1 MRNLPKADDREGW
14 HRPGAPGNYTGTV
27 PFQDVLAE
35 SIALL
40 TTLLSLSGLAYLL
53 LALFAARRFKR
64 QPAFPPPAEW
74 PTVSVLKPVKG
85 MDPHRYLAFASIC
98 TQQYPGRF
106 ELLLGLSEP
115 DDAALLNEVERLKAE
130 FPAAAVRAVPCPGR
144 LGANGKVST
153 LAQMVPHAL
162 GDVLVINDA
171 DILAGP
177 NYLRS
182 ITAALASEGAGL
194 VTVPYIGRTLAKPTV
209 WAQLESLGITGD
221 LLPGVFTAKLLDRG
235 MRFGLGST
243 LALRK
248 STLEAIGGMATVLN
262 KIADDYELG
271 AAVDRAGFRCVLSPE
286 VVATSVPQYTLNA
299 FWQHQIRWWRTVR
312 VSRPWSFAGMV
323 TSYGLAWAMI
333 NVVTTGFALPSLT
346 LLSLVLLARVALVL
360 NVGVGL
366 LRDGQVLRDL
376 WLLPLRDSVSL
387 VLWAWSYADST
398 VIWRGE
404 RFRLQ
409 GGTMVRT

>member
-1 MRNLPKADDREGW
+1 
-14 HRPGAPGNYTGTV
+14 V
-27 PFQDVLAE
+27 PLQDVLAE

-40 TTLLSLSGLAYLL
+40 TTLLSLSGLTYLL
-53 LALFAARRFKR
+53 LALFAARQFKR
-64 QPAFPPPAEW
+64 QPPFPLPTEW
-74 PTVSVLKPVKG
+74 PTVTVLKPVKG

-98 TQQYPGRF
+98 TQQYAGRF

-115 DDAALLNEVERLKAE
+115 EDGALLDELRRLKNEFPDAAI
-130 FPAAAVRAVPCPGR
+130 RAVPCPAR

-162 GDVLVINDA
+162 GDVLIINDA
-171 DILAGP
+171 DILVGP
-177 NYLRS
+177 HYIQN
-182 ITAALASEGAGL
+182 ITAALAPEGTGL
-194 VTVPYIGRTLAKPTV
+194 VTVPYLGRTLAKPTV
-209 WAQLESLGITGD
+209 WARLESLGIAVD
-221 LLPGVFTAKLLDRG
+221 LLPGIFTARLLDRG
-235 MRFGLGST
+235 VRFGLGST
-243 LALRK
+243 LALRR
-248 STLEAIGGMATVLN
+248 STLQEIGGMESLLN

-286 VVATSVPQYTLNA
+286 VVETSVPQYA
-299 FWQHQIRWWRTVR
+299 FADFWEHQIRWWRTVR

-323 TSYGLAWAMI
+323 TSYGLPWAMI
-333 NVVTTGFALPSLT
+333 NVVTTGFALPSVT

-387 VLWAWSYADST
+387 LLWAWSYADST
-398 VIWRGE
+398 VTWRGE
-404 RFRLQ
+404 RFRLE
-409 GGTMVRT
+409 GSTMVRAS